1 MNYFDVDKMQLCQ
14 FLYDSEHEDSQNHT
28 PEHSDI
34 IKCRESNV
42 KLKFAVVVLARKAGK
57 LRNYK
62 KNVRQLAT
70 DVFTCILSSLIP
82 SNHTITHTPNP
93 FQNQNKKETFFFERF
108 TTKRKL
114 NLHGGG
120 QLLLWARIFSSDS
133 HGPEFWPIHIQNTIR

>member
-1 MNYFDVDKMQLCQ
+1 MQLETVSMCV
-14 FLYDSEHEDSQNHT
+14 LILILNMKIHKITHQNILT
-28 PEHSDI
+28 S
-34 IKCRESNV
+34 SNV
-42 KLKFAVVVLARKAGK
+42 KTKFAVVVLARKAGK
-57 LRNYK
+57 LHNYK

>member
-42 KLKFAVVVLARKAGK
+42 KIKFAVVVLARKAGK

-82 SNHTITHTPNP
+82 SNHTITHLTRQTH
-93 FQNQNKKETFFFERF
+93 FK
-108 TTKRKL
+108 
-114 NLHGGG
+114 
-120 QLLLWARIFSSDS
+120 I
-133 HGPEFWPIHIQNTIR
+133 

>member
-14 FLYDSEHEDSQNHT
+14 CLYDSEHEDSQNHT

-42 KLKFAVVVLARKAGK
+42 KIKFAVVVLARKAGK

-120 QLLLWARIFSSDS
+120 QLLLWARIFSSYY
-133 HGPEFWPIHIQNTIR
+133 